1 MTAKIRIYDDYEK
14 SLKYAKMVLDAG
26 AQFITVHG
34 RTREMKGQAT
44 GLANWKILKYLRDN
58 LPQDQVF
65 SATAIS
71 CTHRIY
77 NGANQK
83 LHVMP

>member
-1 MTAKIRIYDDYEK
+1 MSIPVTAKIRIYDDYEK

-44 GLANWKILKYLRDN
+44 GLANWK
-58 LPQDQVF
+58 F
-65 SATAIS
+65 
-71 CTHRIY
+71 
-77 NGANQK
+77 
-83 LHVMP
+83 